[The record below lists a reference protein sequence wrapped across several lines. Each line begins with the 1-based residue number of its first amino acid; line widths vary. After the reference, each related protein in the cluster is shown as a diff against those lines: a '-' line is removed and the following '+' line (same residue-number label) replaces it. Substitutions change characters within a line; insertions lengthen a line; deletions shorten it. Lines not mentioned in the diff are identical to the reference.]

1 MFPVQSDLYNI
12 IVVVDNSSG
21 KIIGAGSLI
30 LERKFIR
37 NAGVVCTQFLIFDY
51 FSFNPFFLFFQA
63 GHIED
68 IVVNDKYRGK
78 KLGLRI
84 IETLNDLG
92 WAN

>member
-1 MFPVQSDLYNI
+1 LTKGCEYGKEQFEDRYDEMFPVQSDLYKI

-51 FSFNPFFLFFQA
+51 FSFNPFFLFF
-63 GHIED
+63 
-68 IVVNDKYRGK
+68 
-78 KLGLRI
+78 LGRPH
-84 IETLNDLG
+84 
-92 WAN
+92 